1 MPKRIIYGVKTDIGQ
16 SRMNNQ
22 DAVFALATHSASV
35 FNQPSFGVFIVA
47 DGMGGHE
54 HGEVASSIAARVVA
68 DHIQRELLI
77 PMLAGTPVENV
88 MEILETAVHK
98 ANNGVQAEVPD
109 GGTTLTFA
117 VLVENRAY
125 VGQVGDSR
133 AYVISQSKI
142 EQITRSHTLV
152 DRLVELGQ
160 LTREEVNSPNVTV
173 KNVLYRA
180 LGQGEVL
187 EVDTLTRQLKN
198 EDYLLLCSDGLW
210 NLIEDVNL
218 QKIVTEA
225 GSPQEACDVLVN
237 LANEKGGYD
246 NISVIV
252 VKVSED
258 K

>member
-1 MPKRIIYGVKTDIGQ
+1 
-16 SRMNNQ
+16 
-22 DAVFALATHSASV
+22 
-35 FNQPSFGVFIVA
+35 
-47 DGMGGHE
+47 
-54 HGEVASSIAARVVA
+54 
-68 DHIQRELLI
+68 
-77 PMLAGTPVENV
+77 
-88 MEILETAVHK
+88 
-98 ANNGVQAEVPD
+98 
-109 GGTTLTFA
+109 TFA